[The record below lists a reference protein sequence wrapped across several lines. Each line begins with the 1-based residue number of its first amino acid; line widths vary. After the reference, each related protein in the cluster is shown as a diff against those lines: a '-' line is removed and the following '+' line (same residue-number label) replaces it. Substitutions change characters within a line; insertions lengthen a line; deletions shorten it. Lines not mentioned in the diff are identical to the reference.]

1 MALWKS
7 PFASGDAWST
17 HTDHE
22 PADCPKIVTLPGS
35 PPNAA
40 TLSRTHWSVATW
52 SRMP

>member
-1 MALWKS
+1 MALWNS

-17 HTDHE
+17 QTDHE
-22 PADCPKIVTLPGS
+22 PADWPKMVTLPGS

-40 TLSRTHWSVATW
+40 TLSRTHSRVAMW